1 MKANL
6 LILKLSV
13 ILWLISFTIYAQI
26 ENKTNNKC

>member
-13 ILWLISFTIYAQI
+13 ILWLISFTACAQI